1 MDKIHYSQRSDLY
14 FPKGSGTI
22 LKNAEMKD
30 YTSFKIGGPADLLA
44 IPETEE
50 QLSSIL
56 SWAAD
61 SKIPWLVLG
70 AGANILVSD
79 KGIRGLTI
87 LSSKLQNFSIS
98 RKPDNISLK
107 IGAGMDVSRAAELC
121 ADEGLSGLDFL
132 YGMPGSIG
140 GAVWMN
146 ARCYGSEIS
155 SILKT
160 VRCLSSSEGIHT
172 YHFQEG
178 DWDYKLSPF
187 QNSDLIILAAEFRL
201 SEEDPEIIRDRM
213 KGHYNDRSTKGHFRH
228 PSAGSTFKNNYDFG
242 KPSGQIIDELNLR
255 GKSIGDAQIAPYHG
269 NIFINT
275 GNATAS
281 DMKKLIDE
289 VQKRVQ
295 DATGLY
301 LHPEVQFI
309 GDWD

>member
-1 MDKIHYSQRSDLY
+1 
-14 FPKGSGTI
+14 
-22 LKNAEMKD
+22 MKD
-30 YTSFKIGGPADLLA
+30 YTSFRIGGPADLLA

-50 QLSSIL
+50 QLSSLIN
-56 SWAAD
+56 WAAGK
-61 SKIPWLVLG
+61 KIPWLVLG

-87 LSSKLQNFSIS
+87 LSSKLQNFTIT
-98 RKPDNISLK
+98 RKREYISLE

-121 ADEGLSGLDFL
+121 ADEGLAGLDFL

-155 SILKT
+155 GILKT
-160 VRCLSSSEGIHT
+160 VRCISSSEGIHT
-172 YHFQEG
+172 YHFHEG

-187 QNSDLIILAAEFRL
+187 QKSGVVILAAEFHL
-201 SEEDPEIIRDRM
+201 TEEDPENIRKRM
-213 KGHYNDRSTKGHFRH
+213 KGHYEDRNTKGHFRH

-255 GKSIGDAQIAPYHG
+255 GKSIGGAQIAPYHG
-269 NIFINT
+269 NIFINK
-275 GNATAS
+275 GDATAA

-289 VQKRVQ
+289 VQKTVQ
-295 DATGLY
+295 EATGLR
-301 LHPEVQFI
+301 LDPEVQFI
-309 GDWD
+309 GDWN